1 MTPRTHIH
9 RCLPFLWLCLYGRL
23 ADLLRASGL
32 AVRPSYPMLDSRPLP
47 RYHNHMA
54 SALVHA
60 LSILYCMAHALCDD
74 FRISGAVIIQFR
86 TRRPP
91 SRYRE
96 SWAISPTSTLSVNG
110 PSRPL
115 RRCQSLGR
123 LARCNVISRWAVS
136 PTATCQSLGRLARCD
151 IIQSL
156 GLLARGDAFSQWA
169 VSPGDSVSRW
179 AVSPAATLSVA
190 GPFRP
195 LLLFQSLGRLA
206 RCDAVSRWD
215 YQVAWP

>member
-1 MTPRTHIH
+1 V
-9 RCLPFLWLCLYGRL
+9 
-23 ADLLRASGL
+23 DLLRASGL
-32 AVRPSYPMLDSRPLP
+32 AVRPSYPILDSRPPP
-47 RYHNHMA
+47 RYHNRMA

-96 SWAISPTSTLSVNG
+96 SWAISPASTLSVNG

-115 RRCQSLGR
+115 RLFQSMGR
-123 LARCNVISRWAVS
+123 LARFDSFSQWAVS
-136 PTATCQSLGRLARCD
+136 PTATLSVAGPPSPLRRH
-151 IIQSL
+151 QSL

-169 VSPGDSVSRW
+169 VSP
-179 AVSPAATLSVA
+179 AATLSVA
-190 GPFRP
+190 GPSHP
-195 LLLFQSLGRLA
+195 LRRFQSLGHFA
-206 RCDAVSRWD
+206 HCDSFSRWAISP
-215 YQVAWP
+215 VATLSVAGPSRPLRRCQSLGLSSRMALEPAAQLHG